1 MAELSL
7 SVIIPTYGRSQDL
20 VGLLASVDPA
30 KAGHEVIVVD
40 DCSPDPSQFDGLKAA
55 NPLVRFLHLAVN
67 GGPGQ
72 ARNAGAREAK
82 GDILLFL
89 DSDTELVAGGIER
102 LVEFFAANPEVNMV
116 SGWDSP
122 VPLNGGFFSRF
133 KALSMVVGAPDHDA
147 DVSFLPGRCFAVRR
161 WVMLESGGFDVSY
174 KGADVEDF
182 ELGYRLR
189 RGYGVIRY
197 LTGFRVRH
205 RYPSLQR
212 QYQLYVRRIRM
223 WMDLRAS
230 AGAFDDSFGTSGND
244 AVIQIL
250 SAVWPFVL
258 VLGLA
263 FGTLWPGLFALVA
276 AVWINRKFMALCLKE
291 EGLWFAARA
300 VLCQSYLATAILGG
314 AAVAVLQKP
323 ECLTPMV
330 GERNTRMARKF
341 LRLID
346 HAQVYV
352 RALLSNGPNYLILFI
367 TGRCNLRCAHCFY
380 LEEIEHADKKR
391 ELTLDEIG
399 RMARNSPIL
408 YHITFTGGETF
419 IRTDIADIVKEF
431 YVHAH
436 TRSVTLTTNGT
447 YPERVAEQVEAI
459 AKACPNM
466 IVRVPLSLDGTEAV
480 HDKSRGLDGTFKKV
494 MKCYE
499 LLRAVADAHTNVKL
513 DITSVLTQSNT
524 SDIHALVGFVKT
536 NMVVDNH
543 AINFPRGNVKER
555 EALLPSEAAYKEIVE
570 GSSAGRKRAHYRFP
584 LFSRVLIFLRDL
596 VENAIKYVQR
606 TGRMP
611 FICEA
616 GTRLIEIN
624 EYGELFPCEVL
635 DSLIRDGQT
644 LKPAS
649 FQQAWMGNV
658 RDHDYDLRKVLAT
671 PQARAV
677 TDFIRTGGCA
687 CTFECAIGAS
697 FVFKPTNVVRFA
709 LDRDMGKGG

>member
-7 SVIIPTYGRSQDL
+7 TVIIPTYGRSQDL
-20 VGLLASVDPA
+20 VGLLASVDPSQW
-30 KAGHEVIVVD
+30 GHEVIVVD
-40 DCSPDPSQFDGLKAA
+40 DCSPDPSQFDGLKAD
-55 NPLVRFLHLAVN
+55 NPLVRFIHLDVN

-89 DSDTELVAGGIER
+89 DSDTELVAGGISR
-102 LVEFFAANPEVNMV
+102 LMEFFAANPEVNMV

-122 VPLNGGFFSRF
+122 VPLNGGFFPRF
-133 KALSMVVGAPDHDA
+133 KALSMVVGAPDHDT

-161 WVMLESGGFDVSY
+161 TVMLESGGFDVSY

-189 RGYGVIRY
+189 RSYGVIRY
-197 LTGFRVRH
+197 LTGLRVHH

-223 WMDLRAS
+223 WMELRAE

-250 SAVWPFVL
+250 SAAWPFVL

-263 FGTLWPGLFALVA
+263 FGSPWPGLAALAA
-276 AVWINRKFMALCLKE
+276 AVWSNRKFLALCLNE
-291 EGLWFAARA
+291 EGPWFTAKA

-314 AAVAVLQKP
+314 AAVTVLQKP

-330 GERNTRMARKF
+330 GERTTRTARKA
-341 LRLID
+341 LRLVD

-352 RALLSNGPNYLILFI
+352 RALLSSGPNYLILFI

-380 LEEIEHADKKR
+380 LDEIEHADKKR
-391 ELTLDEIG
+391 ELTLEEIG
-399 RMARNSPIL
+399 KMARNSPIL

-431 YVHAH
+431 YNHAH

-447 YPERVAEQVEAI
+447 YPDRVAEQVQAI

-480 HDKSRGLDGTFKKV
+480 HDKSRGLAGTFRKV
-494 MKCYE
+494 MRCYE
-499 LLRAVADAHTNVKL
+499 LLRAVADAHNNVKL
-513 DITSVLTQSNT
+513 DITSVLTQSNA
-524 SDIHALVGFVKT
+524 SDIQALVDFVQA
-536 NMVVDNH
+536 NLVVDNH
-543 AINFPRGNVKER
+543 AINFPRGNVKDP
-555 EALLPSEAAYKEIVE
+555 EALLPSEAVYKDIVE
-570 GSSAGRKRAHYRFP
+570 GSSAGRKRTCYRFP

-606 TGRMP
+606 VGRMP
-611 FICEA
+611 FVCEA

-635 DSLIRDGQT
+635 DSQIRDGQT
-644 LKPAS
+644 LAPAP
-649 FQQAWMGNV
+649 FKEAWMGNV
-658 RDHDYDLRKVLAT
+658 RDHDYDLRKVLAM

-677 TDFIRTGGCA
+677 AEFIRGGGCA

-697 FVFKPTNVVRFA
+697 FVFKPSNILRFA
-709 LDRDMGKGG
+709 LNRDTASKG